1 MKSQIK
7 LLAGVA
13 YIDRKLDDLKEEF
26 GDLPEEIATKQE
38 ELSKV
43 KALVD
48 ETDGILNDIKDFVKE
63 AKVNLVK
70 LKDREQE
77 LAKKQFDV
85 KNNKEFDAITN
96 EIKHIKEEH
105 EELSIKMRKE
115 GLKQE
120 NLESILLD
128 QREKLNIVEREME
141 EILQEEKDLASE
153 QSDEKD
159 FLDSKRDKIES
170 QISGDIL
177 SEYDRIRANHPDA
190 AVPIVKGSC
199 LGYKIPPQKLVEIRN
214 NMDRLYLDENSGRI
228 LIPEEIYVDED
239 VIEELA
245 EN

>member
-38 ELSKV
+38 ELSKA

-141 EILQEEKDLASE
+141 EMLQEEKDLASE

-159 FLDSKRDKIES
+159 FLASKRDKIES

-177 SEYDRIRANHPDA
+177 SEYNRIRANHPDA

-245 EN
+245 S

>member
-26 GDLPEEIATKQE
+26 GDLPEEMETKQV
-38 ELSKV
+38 ELDKA
-43 KALVD
+43 KALVN
-48 ETDGILNDIKDFVKE
+48 ETEGILNEIKDFVKE

-70 LKDREQE
+70 LKDREQD

-105 EELSIKMRKE
+105 EELSIRMRKE

-120 NLESILLD
+120 NLENILIDQKESLSIL
-128 QREKLNIVEREME
+128 EREME
-141 EILQEEKDLASE
+141 EMIQEEKDLSSE
-153 QSDEKD
+153 QGDERE
-159 FLDSKRDKIES
+159 FLTSKRGKIES
-170 QISGDIL
+170 QISDDIL
-177 SEYDRIRANHPDA
+177 AEYNRIRNNYPDA

-199 LGYKIPPQKLVEIRN
+199 LGYKIPAQKLVEIRN
-214 NMDRLYLDENSGRI
+214 NMDRLYIDENSGRI
-228 LIPEEIYVDED
+228 LIPEEIYVDEE
-239 VIEELA
+239 VISELA
-245 EN
+245 S